1 MRFLAPIFLFSV
13 VAASAQNGKESFILA
28 RSAGKLTMLS
38 YGLGEDRLGGA
49 KLGYIDTSVLLKIAD
64 STKDMYKVQLS
75 KGHQVYINKNDVRK
89 DTNSIQH
96 SFYLTNSFTVKGDQ
110 SYDYVNISLDEKLP
124 YKSWMEINPSKILLE
139 IYGVQC
145 NTNWITQLKSV
156 KEIKDVYFNQ
166 VEDDVV
172 RITIEL
178 KHKQHWGYS
187 LNYKNNVLSL
197 RIRRQLPSLK
207 VSNLLV
213 AIDAGHGGSNLGA
226 TGTTTISQ
234 EKNYTLRYANELE
247 QYLKQK
253 GASVI
258 MTRTS
263 DTNINNVDRV
273 LLLQAAMPDLLISLH
288 FNSSSNANVKGA
300 STYYKHIGF
309 RPLTTALLNRLLQLD
324 ISEFGNVGNF
334 NFTLNAPTD
343 FPNSLVEIAFL
354 SNSDDEKKI
363 LDPRFQNAVAKKIY
377 KGIKDWLKTV
387 RE

>member
-1 MRFLAPIFLFSV
+1 
-13 VAASAQNGKESFILA
+13 
-28 RSAGKLTMLS
+28 MLS

-207 VSNLLV
+207 VGNLLV